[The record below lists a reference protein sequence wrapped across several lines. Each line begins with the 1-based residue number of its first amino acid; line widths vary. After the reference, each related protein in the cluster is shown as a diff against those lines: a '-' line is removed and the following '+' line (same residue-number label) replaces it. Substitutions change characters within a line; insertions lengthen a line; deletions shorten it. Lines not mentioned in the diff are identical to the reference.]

1 MSKKNNQAIVQAE
14 VLRPAQSAPID
25 ARKMI
30 EEIVQQKVAEIMAD
44 PRSLLLEPFM
54 QSKQVQIEITKLLDV
69 VQQKK
74 WSYYFEDWGCLI
86 CGQKD
91 AGYKSVGMCSTFF
104 SRVTNRMAASLR
116 RAYSERPVFDKPK
129 DLVAMAQEALAPSI
143 KALIPANDALALKVL
158 PRATT
163 AKTKK
168 DPEAVISA
176 ARGGEKSE

>member
-14 VLRPAQSAPID
+14 ALRSAQSAPVD
-25 ARKMI
+25 
-30 EEIVQQKVAEIMAD
+30 AEIMAD

-54 QSKQVQIEITKLLDV
+54 QSKQVQIEITKLMDV

-74 WSYYFEDWGCLI
+74 FRYYFEDWGCLV

-91 AGYKSVGMCSTFF
+91 AGHRSVGMCSTCLG
-104 SRVTNRMAASLR
+104 RVTNRMAVSLR
-116 RAYSERPVFDKPK
+116 RAYAERPVFDKPK

-143 KALIPANDALALKVL
+143 KALIPANNAPALKVL
-158 PRATT
+158 PTTTT
-163 AKTKK
+163 AQNKE

-176 ARGGEKSE
+176 ARSGEKKEKQKK